1 MRNLQQEAMILFDR
15 IKDSCGQKAKE
26 DVKQLCL
33 KQKIDYH
40 DFWFASKKI
49 TKKHLDLL
57 RIVWNKW
64 HTTNN
69 FKVGDKVY
77 VVPVTY
83 TTFNYCIR
91 ATVTEVSTDK
101 WGYDLRAFESDLPAI
116 FMFNMWDKDLIPR
129 TDKKR
134 KLVPKELLI

>member
-1 MRNLQQEAMILFDR
+1 MRTIDQDITLLFDQ
-15 IKDSCGQKAKE
+15 IKYSCGQKAKE
-26 DVKQLCL
+26 DVKLLCL
-33 KQKIDYH
+33 ERKIDYN
-40 DFWFASKKI
+40 DFWAGYDL
-49 TKKHLDLL
+49 TQNHLNLL
-57 RIVWNKW
+57 QEVWDKW
-64 HTTNN
+64 HTTNK

-77 VVPVTY
+77 VVPVTH

-101 WGYDLRAFESDLPAI
+101 WGYHLRAFESDLPAI